1 LIDSDKPSAYY
12 RMILMR
18 ITASNKN
25 HIAQAG
31 IGLLPLTN
39 ASKSYRC
46 GGSPGL
52 VSRKAQFNLCSR
64 LPCTDEIH
72 HTGT

>member
-1 LIDSDKPSAYY
+1 
-12 RMILMR
+12 MILMR